1 MTTYT
6 FSEARQKL
14 ASVLK
19 KAQEEGR
26 VLIRRKDG
34 SVFVIQPVKRKG
46 SPLDVKGVDL
56 GLSADEIVDIMREVR
71 GVSRTGD

>member
-14 ASVLK
+14 SSVLEKAK
-19 KAQEEGR
+19 KEGK

-34 SVFVIQPVKRKG
+34 SVFVIQPLRKEG

-56 GLSADEIVDIMREVR
+56 HLSADEIVDLVREVR
-71 GVSRTGD
+71 GISRLE